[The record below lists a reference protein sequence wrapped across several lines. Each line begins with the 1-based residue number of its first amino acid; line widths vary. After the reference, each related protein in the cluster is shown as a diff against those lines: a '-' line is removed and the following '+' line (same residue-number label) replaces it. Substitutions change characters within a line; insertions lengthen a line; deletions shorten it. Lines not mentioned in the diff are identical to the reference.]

1 MAFARIARFVQG
13 HVPGREEMGESMLDD
28 MLTRRRLL
36 QGAAFVGASAF
47 IVGAVTLPAP
57 ASAED
62 TQEAQDAPNA
72 KGVQYGFLVDISK
85 CVDCEK
91 CVAACREANG
101 IQEGQPDRRHIQ
113 HFTDSRG
120 QDVTVSTS
128 CMHCAE
134 PSCLRVCPAGAI
146 VKGYAGIVSVNKND
160 CIGCKY
166 CYEACPYDV
175 PRYTPEGMDKCD
187 CCLGAG
193 VAPGDVPNCV
203 RACIFG
209 ALEYG
214 PIEELKAKAPDAVL
228 VAEINNPSCLIRNSI
243 SYASRG

>member
-1 MAFARIARFVQG
+1 MRN
-13 HVPGREEMGESMLDD
+13 D
-28 MLTRRRLL
+28 MLTRRGLL
-36 QGAAFVGASAF
+36 QGVAFAGASAF

-62 TQEAQDAPNA
+62 VQEAQDAPNA
-72 KGVQYGFLVDISK
+72 KGIQYGFLVDISK

-91 CVAACREANG
+91 CVAACREANALP
-101 IQEGQPDRRHIQ
+101 EGAPDRRRIQ
-113 HFTDSRG
+113 HFADKRG
-120 QDVTVSTS
+120 NDVTVSTS

-146 VKGYAGIVSVNKND
+146 VKGDAGIVSVNKSD

-175 PRYTPEGMDKCD
+175 PRYNAEGMDKCD
-187 CCLGAG
+187 CCLNAG
-193 VAPGDVPNCV
+193 VMPGEEPRCV
-203 RACIFG
+203 QACIFN

-228 VAEINNPSCLIRNSI
+228 VAEINNPSCLIRNS
-243 SYASRG
+243 AS

>member
-1 MAFARIARFVQG
+1 MR
-13 HVPGREEMGESMLDD
+13 
-28 MLTRRRLL
+28 
-36 QGAAFVGASAF
+36 GAAFAGASAF
-47 IVGAVTLPAP
+47 IVGAVTLPAF
-57 ASAED
+57 ASSEDAQASQEDQGQQPGQAEGGS
-62 TQEAQDAPNA
+62 ASVA
-72 KGVQYGFLVDISK
+72 GIQYGFLVDISK

-146 VKGYAGIVSVNKND
+146 VKGDAGIVSVNKND

-175 PRYTPEGMDKCD
+175 PRYTSEGMDKCD

-228 VAEINNPSCLIRNSI
+228 VAEINNPSCLICNSI